1 MLKRQKLKLFRQ
13 RKIKDNLKLFR
24 RTIRTSI
31 KSPSLALDY
40 INFRRIA
47 SVHDWKT
54 AESMIDKIAFG
65 ATKAGDSRLVKEM
78 AEASLRFNN
87 LGAYTHWQVESER
100 LDGNFRNTDWVGE
113 DLSDAMLWISFRET
127 KKQGMVAG
135 LNLTGYVNDVAKQA
149 KCTVLVVE
157 DRLVPIFARTLPD
170 IEVISGPATAVAKQ
184 DTRLVTANSLILRSI
199 MGVEQEIID
208 SLYIPLVPSYKIVS
222 DFRLKYA
229 NDSNLPIFG
238 IAWGTFSVTKSEAP
252 LEFWI
257 DLVKSIDAIFVVTQY
272 KYDGFDNDLD
282 KIINAAP
289 ERIIF
294 DNTVDQLVD
303 MDSFA
308 AQLSSLDALI
318 STSSSDTHFSG
329 ALGVPTFMVCDDL
342 FRRACPVKSYNRIP
356 WYPDSTLYGKSG
368 REWSVVFRDLKNGL
382 IKKYGQ
388 TILINQM

>member
-1 MLKRQKLKLFRQ
+1 MLKRQKLKLFWQ

-24 RTIRTSI
+24 RTVRTSI

-47 SVHDWKT
+47 SVHDWNT

-87 LGAYTHWQVESER
+87 LGAYTHWQVESAR

-113 DLSDAMLWISFRET
+113 DLSDATLWISFRET
-127 KKQGMVAG
+127 KKQGMVTG
-135 LNLTGYVNDVAKQA
+135 LNLTGYVKDVAKQA
-149 KCTVLVVE
+149 KYTILVVE

-170 IEVISGPATAVAKQ
+170 IEVISGPVKAVAKQ

-208 SLYIPLVPSYKIVS
+208 SLYIPLVPNYKAVS

-238 IAWGTFSVTKSEAP
+238 ISWGTFSVTKSEAP

-257 DLVKSIDAIFVVTQY
+257 DLVKSINAIFVVIQY
-272 KYDGFDNDLD
+272 EYDGFYCDVKSL
-282 KIINAAP
+282 KKAAP
-289 ERIIF
+289 GRIIV
-294 DNTVDQLVD
+294 DKTVNQLVD
-303 MDSFA
+303 MDLFA
-308 AQLSSLDALI
+308 AQISSFDLVV
-318 STSSSDTHFSG
+318 STSGTPAHYAGS
-329 ALGVPTFMVCDDL
+329 LGTPTFLICDDL
-342 FRRACPVKSYNRIP
+342 FRRACPVESFNKIP
-356 WYPDSTLYGKSG
+356 WYPDAILYGKNG
-368 REWSVVFRDLKNGL
+368 RGWSSVFYDLKNDL
-382 IKKYGQ
+382 LRKYSKV
-388 TILINQM
+388 TAI